1 MELET
6 LQKHRGTFKHDGAR
20 LSYLDVGEG
29 PAVLFVHGVF
39 MNAFLWRK
47 EIAALSATRRCIAV
61 DLPAHGHSVAS
72 DTQDLS
78 LTASVDLLA
87 ALCDELDLT
96 AVDVVGNDTGGAL
109 SQIFA
114 VRHEPRLRTLT
125 LTNCDAH
132 DNLPPQAFELGKRLA
147 EENQLA
153 PLVVELGK
161 STELARGNPGLA
173 MGYKHPEDL
182 SDEIVAAFMSPFADP
197 ERARQ
202 LERFVKS
209 TKVDDLL
216 AVEPGLEA
224 LEKPTLIAW
233 GTADDFFEIQWAHWL
248 KEHIP
253 GARELVEIDGG
264 ALFFPDERA
273 EEFIPH
279 LRRFLDHHSG

>member
-1 MELET
+1 VELDT
-6 LQKHRGTFKHDGAR
+6 LQTHRRTFTRDGAG

-39 MNAFLWRK
+39 MNALLWRK
-47 EIAALSATRRCIAV
+47 EIAALSAGRRCIAV
-61 DLPAHGHSVAS
+61 DLPAHGHSVVT

-78 LTASVDLLA
+78 LTATADLLA
-87 ALCDELDLT
+87 ALCEELGLA

-114 VRHEPRLRTLT
+114 VRHEGLLRTLT

-153 PLVVELGK
+153 PLVVELGR

-173 MGYKHPEDL
+173 MGYKRPEDL
-182 SDEIVAAFMSPFADP
+182 SEEIVNAFMGPFADLD
-197 ERARQ
+197 RARQ

-216 AVEPGLEA
+216 AVESGLEA

-233 GTADDFFEIQWAHWL
+233 GTADDFFEIEWAYWL

-253 GARELVEIDGG
+253 GAREVVEIDGG

-273 EEFIPH
+273 EELIPH
-279 LRRFLDHHSG
+279 LRRFLDEHSV